1 MRHRLTPAILLALAL
16 SLAPALVACGGEDAA
31 APPSTLFAPDTSA
44 PPTTTVAPVTTT
56 TSTLPLPRL
65 LDDGTARALLTPSGI
80 PAAVRDAAL
89 AGGWVVVT
97 PCGNEAVVSTG
108 VPLVDAHVV
117 LDPGHGGS
125 EPGAEGEGGLVEKDL
140 NLLVAWEVAA
150 LLEAEG
156 VTVVLTR
163 PSDYRTTLASRAA
176 IATALG
182 ADAFV
187 SIHHN
192 ADPDGPSDRPG
203 TETYYQIDDPS
214 SKRLAGLVYEELL
227 AAFSAYD
234 VDWVADTDA
243 GAKYRLNQRGSDYYG
258 ILRES
263 AGVPAVL
270 VEAAFLSNPAEE
282 ALLATPE
289 FRTVEAQAIA
299 RGVLRYLTTQDPGS
313 GFVEPYERVQPAGP
327 GGGADGCVDPP
338 LE

>member
-1 MRHRLTPAILLALAL
+1 MRRRLAPTILLALLLAACAGEDTA
-16 SLAPALVACGGEDAA
+16 APAA
-31 APPSTLFAPDTSA
+31 TLFAPGSTST
-44 PPTTTVAPVTTT
+44 PTTTAAPATTT

-65 LDDGTARALLTPSGI
+65 LDDGTVRALVTPSGI
-80 PAAVRDAAL
+80 PAAVRAPAL
-89 AGGWVVVT
+89 VGGWVVVT
-97 PCGNEAVVSTG
+97 PCGNEAVVATG
-108 VPLVDAHVV
+108 TPLVDAHVV
-117 LDPGHGGS
+117 IDPGHGGA

-140 NLLVAWEVAA
+140 NLLVAQEVAG

-176 IATALG
+176 IATSLG

-192 ADPDGPSDRPG
+192 ADPDGPSERPG

-227 AAFSAYD
+227 AALSAYD

-258 ILRES
+258 ILRDS

-289 FRTVEAQAIA
+289 FRTAEAQAIA